1 MCFKGGGQ
9 LSPCERPATPAQGL
23 LPTTGGSP
31 LLLLRL
37 PPLLTVIQSELLKQ
51 GVLPFLGTSAL
62 AVSLVSHALPP
73 AQLSPAQSE
82 PVKVVAPSTIWRF
95 LKKLKIELPY
105 DAAIPLLGIYLEKN
119 MARCSTVYDRQD
131 MQTTKCP

>member
-1 MCFKGGGQ
+1 M
-9 LSPCERPATPAQGL
+9 
-23 LPTTGGSP
+23 
-31 LLLLRL
+31 
-37 PPLLTVIQSELLKQ
+37 LTVIQSELLKQ